1 MRLVLNVI
9 LLLIAVALA
18 YLLYT
23 SIKEPIAFDG
33 EKNRRKDI
41 VVEKLET
48 IRTAQEMY
56 RDITGTFA
64 PNFDTL
70 VDVLSNGRFMRI
82 AVIGD
87 PDDPNFTGEITYD
100 TSYSDAIDSVRA
112 IGMDL
117 AGLRYVPQFKDTEQ
131 SEFQIAA
138 DTIEYQ
144 ATTVAV
150 VEVGTTWS
158 SFMGDYSDSRFSKY
172 DQKFSPNNLIK
183 FGDLNKPNL
192 SGNWE

>member
-9 LLLIAVALA
+9 LLLVAAALA
-18 YLLYT
+18 YMLYS
-23 SIKEPIAFDG
+23 SIKEPIAFNG
-33 EKNRRKDI
+33 EKNRRKEI
-41 VVEKLET
+41 VVDKLET

-70 VDVLSNGRFMRI
+70 VDVLTNGRFMRI

-100 TSYSDAIDSVRA
+100 TSYTDAIKTVDSLK
-112 IGMDL
+112 IDL
-117 AGLRYVPQFKDTEQ
+117 ANLRFVPQFKDTKQ
-131 SEFQIAA
+131 AEFQIAA

-144 ATTVAV
+144 STTVAV
-150 VEVGTTWS
+150 VEVGTNWS
-158 SFMGDYSDSRFSKY
+158 TFMGDYSDTRFSKY
-172 DQKFSPNNLIK
+172 DQKYSPNNLIK

>member
-9 LLLIAVALA
+9 LLLIAAALA

-23 SIKEPIAFDG
+23 SIKEPIAFDN

-56 RDITGTFA
+56 RDITGQFA

-70 VDVLSNGRFMRI
+70 VDVLTNGRFMRV

-87 PDDPNFTGEITYD
+87 PDDPNFTGEIEYD
-100 TSYSDAIDSVRA
+100 TSYTNAIDSVRT

-117 AGLRYVPQFKDTEQ
+117 ASLRYVPQFKDTEQ
-131 SEFQIAA
+131 SEFRIAA

-144 ATTVAV
+144 STTVAV
-150 VEVGTTWS
+150 VEVGTAWS
-158 SFMGDYSDSRFSKY
+158 TFMGPYADNRFSKY
-172 DQKFSPNNLIK
+172 DQKYSPNNIIK